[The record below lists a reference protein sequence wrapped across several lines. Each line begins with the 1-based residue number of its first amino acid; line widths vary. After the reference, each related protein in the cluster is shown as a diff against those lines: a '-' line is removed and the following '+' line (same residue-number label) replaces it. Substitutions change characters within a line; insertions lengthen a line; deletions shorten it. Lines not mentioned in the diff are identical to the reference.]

1 MIVVK
6 AGGNGRVDFQAVC
19 EDTAALV
26 RQGEQVILVHG
37 GSHDVDTISTQLG
50 RPPQYVSS
58 PSGVVSRYTDRETME
73 IFTMVVVGRVNK
85 ILVET
90 LQQQGVDA
98 IGLCGLDG
106 RLLVAK
112 RKDTLRVVEGGRQK
126 ILRGDCSGTIQE
138 VRADLLRT
146 LLAAGLTPVVA
157 PVAISPEGEMLNVDG
172 DRAAAA
178 IAAAVGAER
187 LVILSNVP
195 GLLRNPQDE
204 STLIPYIPRSQAEA
218 HLERYAQGKMK
229 RKLIGTMEALE
240 HGVSQ
245 VVIADGRVP
254 HPLQRA
260 LAGQGTIIA

>member
-37 GSHDVDTISTQLG
+37 GSHDVDAISTQLG
-50 RPPQYVSS
+50 KPPQYVCS
-58 PSGVVSRYTDRETME
+58 PSGVVSRFTDRETME
-73 IFTMVVVGRVNK
+73 LFTMVVVGRVNK
-85 ILVET
+85 ILVEA

-126 ILRGDCSGTIQE
+126 ILRGDHSGTIQE

-204 STLIPYIPRSQAEA
+204 STLIPYIPRTQAEA

-240 HGVSQ
+240 RGVAQ

-260 LAGQGTIIA
+260 LAGQGTVIA

>member
-1 MIVVK
+1 MIVIK

-37 GSHDVDTISTQLG
+37 GSHDVDTICTQLG
-50 RPPQYVSS
+50 KPPQYVCS
-58 PSGVVSRYTDRETME
+58 PSGVVSRFTDRETME
-73 IFTMVVVGRVNK
+73 LFTMVVVGRVNK
-85 ILVET
+85 ILVEA

-98 IGLCGLDG
+98 IGLSGLDG

-112 RKDTLRVVEGGRQK
+112 RKDVLRAVEGGRQK
-126 ILRGDCSGTIQE
+126 VLRGDHSGTIQE
-138 VRADLLRT
+138 VRVDLLRT

-178 IAAAVGAER
+178 IAAAMGAER
-187 LVILSNVP
+187 LIILSNVP
-195 GLLRNPQDE
+195 GLLRDPQDE
-204 STLIPYIPRSQAEA
+204 STLIPYIPRSQAET
-218 HLERYAQGKMK
+218 HMERYAQGKMK
-229 RKLIGTMEALE
+229 RKLIGTLEALQ
-240 HGVSQ
+240 HGVAQ

-260 LAGQGTIIA
+260 LAGQGTVIA